1 MRRCAAT
8 SIWAACL
15 AIASPA
21 SAQVIRDDFSSG
33 GLSSRN
39 WFVCRRPENEF
50 KLVRTADWPSHAL
63 EVTVR
68 PRRDLA
74 VFAMIMAHP
83 GCTNSGVPF
92 EPEKD
97 ERAEL
102 WEADAVRL
110 DHGTEV
116 WYRFSFLV
124 DPGLPVDAGRLVIGQ
139 WKQSNSAT
147 GSSPAIAQRFNG
159 RAFTITI
166 EQDNTALGHPPENT
180 QCRIWVAVDARAAR
194 VAGGSEAHGL
204 SLFAPTGRGPGEP
217 AELPSL
223 GHDERDVSHGS
234 SLRPDGTATPLPC
247 RQDVEVEQLGVLPDA
262 FGRWVTML
270 YHIRLDGSSGLVEIW
285 ADGQPIARVTGRIG
299 FRTNRPGKQY
309 FKFGPYREPQSYAT
323 YARLAQYARGFR
335 REDVEP

>member
-1 MRRCAAT
+1 MSRRAAGF
-8 SIWAACL
+8 IWATCL

-33 GLSSRN
+33 GLSPRN
-39 WFVCRRPENEF
+39 WFICRRPENEF
-50 KLVRTADWPSHAL
+50 KLVQTADSPSHAL

-68 PRRDLA
+68 PRQDLA

-83 GCTNSGVPF
+83 GCANSGVPF

-102 WEADAVRL
+102 WEADAIRL
-110 DHGTEV
+110 DHGTDV

-139 WKQSNSAT
+139 RKQANSAT
-147 GSSPAIAQRFNG
+147 GSSPSIAQRFNG

-166 EQDNTALGHPPENT
+166 EQDNTAPGHPPENT
-180 QCRIWVAVDARAAR
+180 QCRIWVAADARAAR
-194 VAGGSEAHGL
+194 AAGGSEAHGL
-204 SLFAPTGRGPGEP
+204 SLLARTGRAAGEP

-223 GHDERDVSHGS
+223 GHDERDVSHGAT
-234 SLRPDGTATPLPC
+234 LRPDGTATPLPC
-247 RQDVEVEQLGVLPDA
+247 RRDVEVEQLGVLPDA

-285 ADGQPIARVTGRIG
+285 ADGQPIARVRGRIG
-299 FRTNRPGKQY
+299 FRTNGPGKQY